1 MTTLLA
7 QVADLP
13 RDRVTRLDEG
23 PADPIAAALAGGPS
37 ELPAAIVHRGAP
49 TDSPSEMVN
58 GVLDDLES
66 AAIGLFPA
74 WLPGADGIPGPGGAG
89 LAAVRAVA
97 AAHARESG
105 QYGPFLA
112 DLAAVALAGGRSAVR
127 RRFAAEIRAAGLRR
141 VLTSALGR
149 ERMVLIVDVPVGL
162 SPGEEQVL
170 VAGAEWLAA
179 RARCGV
185 WLTGARLSTVDW
197 IPSVRFAVE
206 PSTVVDYPV
215 VTGSPHPRSTVEAAL
230 EAALSAQTWA
240 AGRRWNE
247 TYQPHALR
255 PPVRLDLVWPAER
268 CVVEIDGPEHCQ
280 PVRPTLV
287 SAVGVF
293 FMRQYLSEALP
304 DELVEAGRVDGAHSL
319 RIFWSIVLPIAR
331 PPMAVLFMI
340 TFVHAWNDFF
350 WPFIVLD
357 MTNPTVPVALTQLSA
372 GYVRDQS
379 LIMAGALLG
388 TLPLLALFVVFGRQI
403 VGGIMQGA
411 VKG

>member
-1 MTTLLA
+1 MTTDSIPVRA
-7 QVADLP
+7 TDTRSGTARTTRKATPPGQ
-13 RDRVTRLDEG
+13 RRTRLFR
-23 PADPIAAALAGGPS
+23 
-37 ELPAAIVHRGAP
+37 H
-49 TDSPSEMVN
+49 
-58 GVLDDLES
+58 
-66 AAIGLFPA
+66 
-74 WLPGADGIPGPGGAG
+74 PGAGRQHHAGPLAYILLG
-89 LAAVRAVA
+89 LAALVSLFPLYWTMVA
-97 AAHARESG
+97 ASTDNTRVT
-105 QYGPFLA
+105 QTPPPFLPGPHLLENLGKA
-112 DLAAVALAGGRSAVR
+112 WQDA
-127 RRFAAEIRAAGLRR
+127 
-141 VLTSALGR
+141 ALGKA
-149 ERMVLIVDVPVGL
+149 MLNSLI
-162 SPGEEQVL
+162 
-170 VAGAEWLAA
+170 VAGAIA
-179 RARCGV
+179 
-185 WLTGARLSTVDW
+185 LSTVLFATLAGFAFAKL
-197 IPSVRFAVE
+197 RFKGRNILLMLVIGTMMVPPQLGVVPLFMMMTELGWGQKLPAV
-206 PSTVVDYPV
+206 
-215 VTGSPHPRSTVEAAL
+215 
-230 EAALSAQTWA
+230 
-240 AGRRWNE
+240 
-247 TYQPHALR
+247 
-255 PPVRLDLVWPAER
+255 
-268 CVVEIDGPEHCQ
+268 IF
-280 PVRPTLV
+280 PTLV

>member
-1 MTTLLA
+1 MTTDSIPVQA
-7 QVADLP
+7 TDVRPEAA
-13 RDRVTRLDEG
+13 RKTRK
-23 PADPIAAALAGGPS
+23 ATPS
-37 ELPAAIVHRGAP
+37 GARRRQ
-49 TDSPSEMVN
+49 
-58 GVLDDLES
+58 
-66 AAIGLFPA
+66 LFRH
-74 WLPGADGIPGPGGAG
+74 PGAGRQHHAGPVAYILLG
-89 LAAVRAVA
+89 LAALLSLFPLYWTMVA
-97 AAHARESG
+97 ASTDNTRVT
-105 QYGPFLA
+105 QTPPPFLPGPHLLENLGKA
-112 DLAAVALAGGRSAVR
+112 WQDA
-127 RRFAAEIRAAGLRR
+127 
-141 VLTSALGR
+141 ALGKA
-149 ERMVLIVDVPVGL
+149 MLNSLI
-162 SPGEEQVL
+162 
-170 VAGAEWLAA
+170 VAGAIA
-179 RARCGV
+179 
-185 WLTGARLSTVDW
+185 LSTVLFATLAGFAFAKL
-197 IPSVRFAVE
+197 RFKGRNILLMLVIGTMMVPPQLGVVPLFMMMTELGWGQKLPAV
-206 PSTVVDYPV
+206 
-215 VTGSPHPRSTVEAAL
+215 
-230 EAALSAQTWA
+230 
-240 AGRRWNE
+240 
-247 TYQPHALR
+247 
-255 PPVRLDLVWPAER
+255 
-268 CVVEIDGPEHCQ
+268 IF
-280 PVRPTLV
+280 PTLV